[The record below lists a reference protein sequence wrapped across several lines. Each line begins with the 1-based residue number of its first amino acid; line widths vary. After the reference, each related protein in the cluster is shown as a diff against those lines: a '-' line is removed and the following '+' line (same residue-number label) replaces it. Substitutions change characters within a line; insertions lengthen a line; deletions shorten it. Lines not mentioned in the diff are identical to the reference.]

1 MSVKRPDA
9 DHRAIRSDDS
19 EEDDIPAEIDFSAGQ
34 RGKLR
39 GQGGGLRLPAPTM
52 KEGQTDTEAILAE
65 LADGL
70 RARLG
75 DRFAGLWLY
84 GSQARGD
91 AGPESD
97 IDLVLLLRGME
108 RPGQEIDRIADIL
121 ADLNLKYQVL
131 ISVLPVRHREPS
143 TNIHHP

>member
-1 MSVKRPDA
+1 
-9 DHRAIRSDDS
+9 
-19 EEDDIPAEIDFSAGQ
+19 
-34 RGKLR
+34 
-39 GQGGGLRLPAPTM
+39 M
-52 KEGQTDTEAILAE
+52 KTQAILAE

-97 IDLVLLLRGME
+97 IDLILLLRGME
-108 RPGQEIDRIADIL
+108 RPGREIDRIVDLL
-121 ADLNLKYQVL
+121 AELNLKYQVL
-131 ISVLPVRHREPS
+131 ISVLPVEESALPKLPGAFWRNVRREGRAA
-143 TNIHHP
+143 